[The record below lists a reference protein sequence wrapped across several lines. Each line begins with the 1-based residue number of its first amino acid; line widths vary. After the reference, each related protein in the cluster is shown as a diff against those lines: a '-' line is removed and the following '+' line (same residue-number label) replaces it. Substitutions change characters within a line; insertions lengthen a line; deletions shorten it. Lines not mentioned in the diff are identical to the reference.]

1 MAKPTLKQGSKGPDV
16 NILQAA
22 LNALPAANALLI
34 VDGIFGAKTGAR
46 VRQAQSALGIVI
58 DGVVGPVTWS
68 RIDDALLSIGIPGV
82 IPGSKPPQFSFEFT
96 RNDRP
101 GGGLWL
107 PEKAWD
113 LFTLRQAIE
122 RHNRS
127 SLSTE
132 IILSIFFEESQFCNR
147 RQITDTGKDG
157 PASGFGQMETGNPD
171 KQAYYAWANLPVD
184 PPTTPKGTRGEQVA
198 ARILGSRE
206 EAVRIHVGYY
216 NWLRE
221 VRGLDR
227 MGTLA
232 AQVGSHTAY
241 IPLFVT
247 GGDLIRVAWSSL
259 NRKAMIDALNHAP
272 KNSPKKNDVPW
283 PRFAKFWRFIIHD
296 YTMAWVP
303 PG

>member
-1 MAKPTLKQGSKGPDV
+1 MAKPTLRQGSKGPDV

-34 VDGIFGAKTGAR
+34 VDGVFGAKTGAR

-68 RIDDALLSIGIPGV
+68 RIDDALMSIGIPGV

-113 LFTLRQAIE
+113 LFTLRNAIA

-157 PASGFGQMETGNPD
+157 PASGFGQMETGNSD
-171 KQAYYAWANLPVD
+171 KQAYYAWADLPVD
-184 PPTTPKGTRGEQVA
+184 PPNTPKGSRGEQVA
-198 ARILGSRE
+198 TQILGSRE

-216 NWLRE
+216 NWLKDE
-221 VRGLDR
+221 RGLDR
-227 MGTLA
+227 TGTLA

-241 IPLFVT
+241 IPLFMT
-247 GGDLIRVAWSSL
+247 GGDLIRAAWGSL

-272 KNSPKKNDVPW
+272 QNSPKKNHVPW
-283 PRFAKFWRFIIHD
+283 PRFAKFWRFIIPD
-296 YTMAWVP
+296 FSMTAVP